1 MENKTEEILNDIKAN
16 LKIKDLNFAASLND
30 LGLDSLDVAEYL
42 LGLEEKYHIEF
53 SSEEMQKLETLQD
66 LVNLINSKVNK

>member
-1 MENKTEEILNDIKAN
+1 MENKKEEVLNDIRTN
-16 LKIKDLNFAASLND
+16 LKVKELNMTASLND

-53 SSEEMQKLETLQD
+53 SSEEMQGLKTLGNLVELIERKL
-66 LVNLINSKVNK
+66 N